1 MLLEAVVSLL
11 PPQTLVSSF
20 TSDPVFTFSLT
31 LFLPQATGQNLAV
44 FGMRGD
50 QWEIEFIFFA
60 QPVNGVERNGKMEVD
75 GYFLYPKLE
84 YIFSN
89 KNTYK

>member
-11 PPQTLVSSF
+11 APQTPVSSF
-20 TSDPVFTFSLT
+20 TSVPVFMFSLT
-31 LFLPQATGQNLAV
+31 PFLPQAIGQNLAV
-44 FGMRGD
+44 FGMKGD
-50 QWEIEFIFFA
+50 KWEIEFIFIA
-60 QPVNGVERNGKMEVD
+60 QLVDGFERNGKMEVD
-75 GYFLYPKLE
+75 EYFLHSKLE